1 MFQNA
6 SSAKSAMNGFLTNQ
20 NLAQSVFYEPLYSQV
35 NLAGFADRAAASPTA
50 GLLTQQEVVFFSA
63 GVGQPGQGWYQDYA
77 TTNAQA
83 RPLTQAQ
90 TNLKDSGKIPAGQ
103 EFIAD
108 SLGVDV
114 FTTCPQNITDW
125 LTSETSIY
133 QERLSTTWDCGA
145 TRYWPCAE
153 YGTQS
158 KSAATTAA
166 GPASITYPTNGG
178 VVARRLPADGG
189 LFFPAKQQ
197 IIFKMRFHKS
207 HYITLDGTVATAE
220 NIITPDAVVAIV
232 MTGWR
237 FNVVS
242 A

>member
-6 SSAKSAMNGFLTNQ
+6 TSAKSAMNTFLTNQ
-20 NLAQSVFYEPLYSQV
+20 NIAQTIFYEPLYSQV
-35 NLAGFADRAAASPTA
+35 NLAGFASATDGGRIN
-50 GLLTQQEVVFFSA
+50 TQEITFFSA
-63 GVGQPGQGWYQDYA
+63 GVGQTGQGWQQTYGGTSQ
-77 TTNAQA
+77 QA

-90 TNLKDSGKIPAGQ
+90 TNLKDSGKIPAGS

-133 QERLSTTWDCGA
+133 QERLSMTWDCGA

-158 KSAATTAA
+158 KAASTTESATT
-166 GPASITYPTNGG
+166 ITYPTNGG
-178 VVARRLPADGG
+178 TVARRLPADGG

-197 IIFKMRFHKS
+197 IIFKMRLHTQ
-207 HYITLDGTVATAE
+207 HYITTTGQSTSVSGVSISE
-220 NIITPDAVVAIV
+220 NAVVGIV

>member
-6 SSAKSAMNGFLTNQ
+6 SAAKTAMNTFLTNQ
-20 NLAQSVFYEPLYSQV
+20 NIAQTIFYEPLYSQV
-35 NLAGFADRAAASPTA
+35 NLAGFADKTT
-50 GLLTQQEVVFFSA
+50 GEINQQEIVLFSV
-63 GVGQPGQGWYQDYA
+63 GVGQTGQGWYQDYA
-77 TTNAQA
+77 SANAQS

-90 TNLKDSGKIPAGQ
+90 TNLKDSGKIPAGS
-103 EFIAD
+103 EFISD
-108 SLGVDV
+108 SLGVDI
-114 FTTCPQNITDW
+114 FTSCPAHIVDW

-133 QERLSTTWDCGA
+133 QERLSMTWECGA

-158 KSAATTAA
+158 KSASTTVAN
-166 GPASITYPTNGG
+166 STISFPTNGG
-178 VVARRLPADGG
+178 TVARRLPADGG

-197 IIFKMRFHKS
+197 IIFKLRLHRPA
-207 HYITLDGTVATAE
+207 YITQAPAPVAPNNPIVSTAG
-220 NIITPDAVVAIV
+220 VGIV

>member
-6 SSAKSAMNGFLTNQ
+6 SAAKTAMNTFLTNQ
-20 NLAQSVFYEPLYSQV
+20 NIAQTIFYEPLYSQA
-35 NLAGFADRAAASPTA
+35 NLAGFASKVD
-50 GLLTQQEVVFFSA
+50 GLLTQQEVVFFAA
-63 GVGQPGQGWYQDYA
+63 GVGQSGQGWYSDYN
-77 TTNAQA
+77 TTSPQA

-114 FTTCPQNITDW
+114 FTTCPTHIVDW

-133 QERLSTTWDCGA
+133 QERLSTTWECGA

-158 KSAATTAA
+158 KAASTSVANTTIAF
-166 GPASITYPTNGG
+166 PTNGG
-178 VVARRLPADGG
+178 TVARRLPADGG

-197 IIFKMRFHKS
+197 IIFKMRLHTS
-207 HYITLDGTVATAE
+207 HYICQVDQPKIDGQNPITE
-220 NIITPDAVVAIV
+220 NAVVGIV

>member
-1 MFQNA
+1 MFNSA
-6 SSAKSAMNGFLTNQ
+6 STAKAAMNGFLSSQ
-20 NLAQSVFYEPLYSQV
+20 NVAQTVFYEPLYSQV
-35 NLAGFADRAAASPTA
+35 NLAGFSDRTS
-50 GLLTQQEVVFFSA
+50 GLLTPQEIVFFA
-63 GVGQPGQGWYQDYA
+63 TGVGQTGQGWYQDY
-77 TTNAQA
+77 TSGVQPQA

-108 SLGVDV
+108 SLGVDL
-114 FTTCPQNITDW
+114 FTTAPIHITDW
-125 LTSETSIY
+125 LSSETSIY
-133 QERLSTTWDCGA
+133 QERLSTQWDCGA
-145 TRYWPCAE
+145 SRYWPCAE

-158 KSAATTAA
+158 KSAAIGGG
-166 GPASITYPTNGG
+166 GPASYIFPTNGG
-178 VVARRLPADGG
+178 TTARRLPADGA

-197 IIFKMRFHKS
+197 IIFKLRVHKQV
-207 HYITLDGTVATAE
+207 YTNETNAAYTTNNPI
-220 NIITPDAVVAIV
+220 NPNCVVGIV

>member
-6 SSAKSAMNGFLTNQ
+6 SAAKSAMNTFLTNQ
-20 NLAQSVFYEPLYSQV
+20 NIAQTIFYEPLYSQA
-35 NLAGFADRAAASPTA
+35 NLAGFANQAT
-50 GLLTQQEVVFFSA
+50 GLLTQQEIVFFAA
-63 GVGQPGQGWYQDYA
+63 GVGQTGQGWYQQYGA
-77 TTNAQA
+77 ANAQA

-125 LTSETSIY
+125 LSSETSIY
-133 QERLSTTWDCGA
+133 QERLSTTWECGA

-158 KSAATTAA
+158 KSAAVSGVAA
-166 GPASITYPTNGG
+166 TITYPTNGG
-178 VVARRLPADGG
+178 TVARRLPADGG

-197 IIFKMRFHKS
+197 IIFKMRLHQP
-207 HYITLDGTVATAE
+207 HQITQADAPLTTNNPIAATA
-220 NIITPDAVVAIV
+220 VVGIV

>member
-6 SSAKSAMNGFLTNQ
+6 SAAKSAMNGFLTNQ
-20 NLAQSVFYEPLYSQV
+20 NIAQTIFYEPLYSQI
-35 NLAGFADRAAASPTA
+35 NLAGFANRGT
-50 GLLTQQEVVFFSA
+50 GRLEQQEAVFFA
-63 GVGQPGQGWYQDYA
+63 VGVGQTGQGWYQDYVIG
-77 TTNAQA
+77 TQPQA

-114 FTTCPQNITDW
+114 FTTCPQHITDW

-158 KSAATTAA
+158 KSVAVSNAASATII
-166 GPASITYPTNGG
+166 SYPTNGG

-197 IIFKMRFHKS
+197 IIFKMRFHTQ
-207 HYITLDGTVATAE
+207 HYINDADAVANAE
-220 NIITPDAVVAIV
+220 TNPITPNGVVGIV

>member
-6 SSAKSAMNGFLTNQ
+6 GAAKTAMNTFLTNQ
-20 NLAQSVFYEPLYSQV
+20 NIAQTIFYEPLYSQV
-35 NLAGFADRAAASPTA
+35 NLAGFANRST
-50 GLLTQQEVVFFSA
+50 GEISQQEIVFFSA
-63 GVGQPGQGWYQDYA
+63 GVGQTGQGWYSDYNVA
-77 TTNAQA
+77 TPQA

-114 FTTCPQNITDW
+114 FTSCPQHVTDW

-133 QERLSTTWDCGA
+133 QERLSMTWECGA

-158 KSAATTAA
+158 KAAATTV
-166 GPASITYPTNGG
+166 GTTTISYPTNGG
-178 VVARRLPADGG
+178 TVARRLPADGG

-197 IIFKMRFHKS
+197 IIFKMRLHQP
-207 HYITLDGTVATAE
+207 HQITQANAPLATNNPIAS
-220 NIITPDAVVAIV
+220 TAVVSIV

>member
-6 SSAKSAMNGFLTNQ
+6 GAAKSAMNTFLTNQ
-20 NLAQSVFYEPLYSQV
+20 NIAQTIFYEPLYSQV
-35 NLAGFADRAAASPTA
+35 NLAGFANQST
-50 GLLTQQEVVFFSA
+50 GETSSQEVTFFA
-63 GVGQPGQGWYQDYA
+63 VGVGQTGQGWYQTYGTA
-77 TTNAQA
+77 NSQA

-114 FTTCPQNITDW
+114 FTTCPQHITDW

-133 QERLSTTWDCGA
+133 QERLSTTWECGA

-158 KSAATTAA
+158 KSVSQTL
-166 GPASITYPTNGG
+166 SNSVISYPTNGG
-178 VVARRLPADGG
+178 TVARRLPADGG

-207 HYITLDGTVATAE
+207 HYICQTDATAAT
-220 NIITPDAVVAIV
+220 NNPITEDAVVGIV

>member
-6 SSAKSAMNGFLTNQ
+6 SAAKSAMNTFLTNQ
-20 NLAQSVFYEPLYSQV
+20 NIAQTIFYEPLYSQV
-35 NLAGFADRAAASPTA
+35 NLAGFANQAT
-50 GLLTQQEVVFFSA
+50 GLLTQQEIVFFAS
-63 GVGQPGQGWYQDYA
+63 GVGQTGQGWYQTYGGVA
-77 TTNAQA
+77 NAQA

-125 LTSETSIY
+125 LSSETSIY
-133 QERLSTTWDCGA
+133 QERLSMTWECGA

-158 KSAATTAA
+158 KSAAIGAG

-178 VVARRLPADGG
+178 TVARRLPADGG

-197 IIFKMRFHKS
+197 IIFKLRLHTS
-207 HYITLDGTVATAE
+207 HYITTDGLITTDGE
-220 NIITPDAVVAIV
+220 NVTSNAVVGIV

>member
-6 SSAKSAMNGFLTNQ
+6 TAAKTAMNGFLNNQ
-20 NLAQSVFYEPLYSQV
+20 NIAQTIFYEPLYSQV
-35 NLAGFADRAAASPTA
+35 NLAGFADATDGRV
-50 GLLTQQEVVFFSA
+50 TQQDVVFFAA
-63 GVGQPGQGWYQDYA
+63 GVGQTGQGWYQTYD
-77 TTNAQA
+77 TTSRQN

-103 EFIAD
+103 EFVAD

-114 FTTCPQNITDW
+114 FTTCPTHIVDW
-125 LTSETSIY
+125 LTSESSLY
-133 QERLSTTWDCGA
+133 QERLSMTWECGA
-145 TRYWPCAE
+145 VRYWPCAE

-158 KSAATTAA
+158 KSASTTVANTTI
-166 GPASITYPTNGG
+166 SFPTNGG
-178 VVARRLPADGG
+178 TVARRLPADGG

-197 IIFKMRFHKS
+197 IIFKARLHTS
-207 HYITLDGTVATAE
+207 HYICQVNLPKAV
-220 NIITPDAVVAIV
+220 NNPITPNAVLGVV

-237 FNVVS
+237 FNIVS

>member
-6 SSAKSAMNGFLTNQ
+6 SSAKSAMNTFLTNQ
-20 NLAQSVFYEPLYSQV
+20 NIAQTIFYEPLYSQV
-35 NLAGFADRAAASPTA
+35 NLAGFADQSD
-50 GLLTQQEVVFFSA
+50 GLFTQQEVVFFSA
-63 GVGQPGQGWYQDYA
+63 GVGQTGQGWYQQYGSA
-77 TTNAQA
+77 TAQA
-83 RPLTQAQ
+83 RPLSQAQ

-114 FTTCPQNITDW
+114 FTTCPQHITDW
-125 LTSETSIY
+125 LTSESSLY
-133 QERLSTTWDCGA
+133 QERLSTTWECGA

-158 KSAATTAA
+158 KSVSQTF
-166 GPASITYPTNGG
+166 SNSVVSYPTNGG
-178 VVARRLPADGG
+178 TVARRLPADGG

-197 IIFKMRFHKS
+197 IIFKMRFHTK
-207 HYITLDGTVATAE
+207 HYICQTNAASTTTNPITSDG
-220 NIITPDAVVAIV
+220 VVGVV

>member
-6 SSAKSAMNGFLTNQ
+6 SAAKSAMNTFLTNQ
-20 NLAQSVFYEPLYSQV
+20 NIAQTIFYEPLYSQA
-35 NLAGFADRAAASPTA
+35 NLAGFASQSDGS
-50 GLLTQQEVVFFSA
+50 LTQQEIVFFAA
-63 GVGQPGQGWYQDYA
+63 GVGQTGQGWYQSYGGG
-77 TTNAQA
+77 TPNQA
-83 RPLTQAQ
+83 RTLTQAQ

-103 EFIAD
+103 EFISD

-114 FTTCPQNITDW
+114 FTTCPQHIVDW
-125 LTSETSIY
+125 ITSETSLY
-133 QERLSTTWDCGA
+133 QERLSTTWECGA

-158 KSAATTAA
+158 KSVSTTV
-166 GPASITYPTNGG
+166 GTTTISYPTNGG
-178 VVARRLPADGG
+178 TIARRLPADGG

-197 IIFKMRFHKS
+197 IIFKMRLHQPT
-207 HYITLDGTVATAE
+207 YITQTFGPATVT
-220 NIITPDAVVAIV
+220 NPITSNAVVAVV

>member
-6 SSAKSAMNGFLTNQ
+6 SSAKSAMNTFLTNQ
-20 NLAQSVFYEPLYSQV
+20 NIAQTIFYEPLYSQV
-35 NLAGFADRAAASPTA
+35 NLAGFADQND
-50 GLLTQQEVVFFSA
+50 GLFTQQEIVFFSA
-63 GVGQPGQGWYQDYA
+63 GVGQTGQGWYQAYGSP
-77 TTNAQA
+77 NAQA

-114 FTTCPQNITDW
+114 FTTCPQHITDW
-125 LTSETSIY
+125 LTSESSLY
-133 QERLSTTWDCGA
+133 QERLSTTWECGA

-158 KSAATTAA
+158 KAVSQTLSQTVI
-166 GPASITYPTNGG
+166 SYPTNGG
-178 VVARRLPADGG
+178 TVARRLPADGG

-197 IIFKMRFHKS
+197 IIFKMRFHKK
-207 HYITLDGTVATAE
+207 HYICQT
-220 NIITPDAVVAIV
+220 DAVSTTTKPITENAVVGVV

>member
-6 SSAKSAMNGFLTNQ
+6 SAAKSAMNTFLTNQ
-20 NLAQSVFYEPLYSQV
+20 NIAQTIFYEPLYSQV
-35 NLAGFADRAAASPTA
+35 NLAGFADQTT
-50 GLLTQQEVVFFSA
+50 GELTNQEIVFFAA
-63 GVGQPGQGWYQDYA
+63 GVGQTGQGWYQNYG
-77 TTNAQA
+77 TTQTQA
-83 RPLTQAQ
+83 RTLTQAQ

-114 FTTCPQNITDW
+114 FTTCPGHITDW
-125 LTSETSIY
+125 ITSETSIY
-133 QERLSTTWDCGA
+133 QERLSTTWECGA

-158 KSAATTAA
+158 KSVSTTVAF
-166 GPASITYPTNGG
+166 STISYPTNGG
-178 VVARRLPADGG
+178 TVARRLPADGG

-197 IIFKMRFHKS
+197 IIFKMRLHTK
-207 HYITLDGTVATAE
+207 HYICQANAPKVGIAPDGQ
-220 NIITPDAVVAIV
+220 NPITSDAVAAVV

>member
-1 MFQNA
+1 MFNSA
-6 SSAKSAMNGFLTNQ
+6 STAKAAMNGFLSSQ
-20 NLAQSVFYEPLYSQV
+20 NVAQTVFYEPLYSQV
-35 NLAGFADRAAASPTA
+35 NLAGFSDRTS
-50 GLLTQQEVVFFSA
+50 GLLSTQEITFFSA
-63 GVGQPGQGWYQDYA
+63 GVGQTGQGWYQDY
-77 TTNAQA
+77 TSGVQPQA

-108 SLGVDV
+108 SLGVDL
-114 FTTCPQNITDW
+114 FTTAPIHITDW

-133 QERLSTTWDCGA
+133 QERLSTQWDCGA
-145 TRYWPCAE
+145 SRYWPCAE

-158 KSAATTAA
+158 KSAAVA
-166 GPASITYPTNGG
+166 GSTQTFIFPTNGG
-178 VVARRLPADGG
+178 TTARRLPADGS

-197 IIFKMRFHKS
+197 IIFKLRIHKNV
-207 HYITLDGTVATAE
+207 YTNETNATYTT
-220 NIITPDAVVAIV
+220 NNPISPNCVVGVI